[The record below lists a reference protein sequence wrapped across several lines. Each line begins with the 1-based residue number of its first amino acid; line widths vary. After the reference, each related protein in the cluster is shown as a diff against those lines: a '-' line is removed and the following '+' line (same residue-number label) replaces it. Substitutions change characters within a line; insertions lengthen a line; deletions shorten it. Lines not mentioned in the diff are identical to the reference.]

1 MRTSCLSR
9 KYAKFVCFL
18 IVLVPPIHGNDRK
31 NTKKALLNKWHE
43 TTCIQYPRKLG
54 EKLPNTEV
62 EYLRIH
68 KPMRTSFLFFL
79 NLANCYRFLKNF
91 SFQIYKWTWQPT
103 AAEINFGIKYTWAG
117 LFFGCGGASNPL
129 IFVKKIQKFVCF
141 SVFCVPP
148 IHDNARKST
157 KHKLFCT

>member
-18 IVLVPPIHGNDRK
+18 IFVVPPIHGNDRK
-31 NTKKALLNKWHE
+31 NTKKALLNIWNE
-43 TTCIQYPRKLG
+43 TTCIHYPRKLG

-68 KPMRTSFLFFL
+68 KPMRTSCLSRKF
-79 NLANCYRFLKNF
+79 
-91 SFQIYKWTWQPT
+91 
-103 AAEINFGIKYTWAG
+103 E
-117 LFFGCGGASNPL
+117 
-129 IFVKKIQKFVCF
+129 KFVCF

-148 IHDNARKST
+148 IHDNARKNT
-157 KHKLFCT
+157 KHKLFCK

>member
-68 KPMRTSFLFFL
+68 KPMRTSFLFF
-79 NLANCYRFLKNF
+79 F
-91 SFQIYKWTWQPT
+91 
-103 AAEINFGIKYTWAG
+103 
-117 LFFGCGGASNPL
+117 
-129 IFVKKIQKFVCF
+129 
-141 SVFCVPP
+141 
-148 IHDNARKST
+148 
-157 KHKLFCT
+157 KLS